1 MPLVVWRSLS
11 DCCSLYILPCLGA
24 ALRTHIEQTT
34 LRNGQQRRLP
44 EYDVHGRCS
53 RRRAELVSFSGGTR
67 LRGNGFSPCFVVRI
81 SCRTGMVEQG

>member
-11 DCCSLYILPCLGA
+11 DCCNLYILPCVGA
-24 ALRTHIEQTT
+24 VLHTYIAKAT

-67 LRGNGFSPCFVVRI
+67 PRGNGFFAVFRRQDIVPDGHC
-81 SCRTGMVEQG
+81 